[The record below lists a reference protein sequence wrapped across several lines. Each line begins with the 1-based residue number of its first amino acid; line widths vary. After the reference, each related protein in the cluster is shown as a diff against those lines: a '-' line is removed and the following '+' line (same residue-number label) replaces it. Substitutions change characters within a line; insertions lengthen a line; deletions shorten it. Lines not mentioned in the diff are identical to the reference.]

1 LHITFHQIKQ
11 LFRAANYTNDEL
23 TATSAWRWYMTD
35 HTCVL
40 PEFCKSWQKQSL
52 GLP

>member
-1 LHITFHQIKQ
+1 
-11 LFRAANYTNDEL
+11 
-23 TATSAWRWYMTD
+23 MTD